1 MASGERASGK
11 LIYDIGINDAQMLR
25 SLRTI
30 SSEIRNTNN
39 TWKAQATTLKA
50 NGQEAEAL
58 RAKIEGL
65 NDVVKQQER
74 YNSQLAHSL
83 DISKK
88 NRDTD
93 NRTQEQWGAKLSQ
106 GTARLAKQK
115 AQLQLASQ
123 AMVRYSTNIQE
134 VTKEHRASKNEI
146 KSNIDAL
153 KSEGN
158 STKATSEQAR
168 LYGIRISDLK
178 DELGREEIALK
189 AMTRSGQ
196 DNTVVVKE
204 QETRINKLK
213 TSLNLA
219 KDSQHRFA
227 LGLDDINQKNKNF
240 ESITG
245 SFVNKLKAQGR
256 EFSAQVVDL
265 KRLKAS
271 VSGLNTQYKKE
282 QEQLTYVKNKFGQ
295 TSKQYA
301 DQATKVNELSTKI
314 YTANKR
320 IGSLNSSIG
329 GASKRTIAFGDRLGV
344 LKDHMTR
351 VGDAALQLSKGAGLA
366 SLGLGYMVKNGI
378 SQATRLQ
385 KSFVKSKNLLVTSNN
400 ETNANINKNME
411 KMKEQARSLSVTYGQ
426 SQYKIAQAQQ
436 ELIKRGYTSNETI
449 AAMKPLLQAAASSG
463 DNLNNVMRVSTNA
476 LESFGLRTS
485 NTGKMVHNTTK
496 AVNEMAYAS
505 DMTSSNFA
513 DTGIAMSYVGATAH
527 TAGIKMSE
535 TAAAIGILSNNGLEA
550 DKSGTG
556 LRKTISS
563 LISPTAVA
571 KSMLDKYN
579 ITLQD
584 SKGKMLPIA
593 TIFKEFHNRLKG
605 LSKVKQMNIIHT
617 IFGQT
622 GQATAALL
630 MDNADKLKKLNDQV
644 ARSNKLNYVQRLSR
658 KNMRNAETQEKKFIQ
673 AFHAVEIELAVDFLP
688 LISKVSKWT
697 AGILNAVS
705 KMSPTTKR
713 IIDIVAIGLPTIAA
727 FSAGF
732 GFVSKNIRNIFTGF
746 VRFKSFFSKSTD
758 EQDGQITEQT
768 DLIKAQIDAVDQLA
782 ASWQAV
788 NDAQNGGSVE
798 DIGKNDIPE
807 KGTDNVEAVEKDT
820 GKGSKVGNIAKETK
834 EMGNI
839 EKDASKEHLGF
850 LGKLKGV
857 FKSGSLKFFG
867 VFSKVLSIGAW
878 LPVISDTFKS
888 GLNIFKDGVNS
899 KKGGQSLWNIAGT
912 TVGAGFGALVGQA
925 GLGAMLGDE
934 FTKKVKVADFV
945 RWGHRTK
952 AQQREVDAHNPYKK
966 VDKYGTP
973 GLVSGGESTWQQD
986 ATEVGSGVKGHSV
999 KAFESNLNKAEK
1011 RIPEQVRRM
1020 ASKVKGELNKSLV
1033 DFDEMAGTSSN
1044 KSIKSILSHNSSI
1057 YKSIMGQEKSYVSQQ
1072 ESKSKKDLNSLVK
1085 QGFMDK
1091 SEEKYAL
1098 NRGKK
1103 YYNQNLSDSKSS
1115 LKKLA
1120 NVDKRFAKEMEDENK
1135 QHHEVLSRTNKKYNK
1150 ETISL
1155 ESKRNSLIGKLTRG
1169 YYVKYHGQYLEG
1181 ESGILKIKK
1190 AYAKKI
1196 AKAQKE
1202 QNDTIRSENKRHQ
1215 QVMTADERAENKKRL
1230 SAMMKAEAKTSLVL
1244 SRNSYVQK
1252 KIMTKLKK
1260 DSGKISDSMASK
1272 LISNSY
1278 KTMKSTIKNADHT
1291 YNKTVASAKKKRNKV
1306 IGEAQEE
1313 FFVNHTINKR
1323 QYNDIVGSANN
1334 TYNDTVSAA
1343 KKQRK
1348 GVKKQAEQ
1356 QHAQVVNE
1364 ANKQSKDLFKTTGKQ
1379 VSGLEQD
1386 WDGFKKS
1393 IGKIWSS
1400 ITSTIGGWL
1409 GGIGKK
1415 LNKSFKAQNS
1425 AFGQYG
1431 GNGKTLSTVPEH
1443 YAAGTGL
1450 FSGSFRRAIT
1460 KPTLAVLND
1469 GNDSP
1474 ETGNKETLI
1483 HPNGKAEV
1491 IQGRN
1496 TTRLLEP
1503 GAEIA
1508 NATETKALKDMGIVH
1523 FASGT
1528 GILGGIGNF
1537 FKGVWGSLKQK
1548 LSALSK
1554 ISKNSDKTWKQIFHP
1569 DSSGLK
1575 GSVSKEI
1582 MGLYKSHLDKQ
1593 GSAWW
1598 STAWNMMHGAANGGG
1613 SGAGGSWRHSPG
1625 LKESDPF
1632 GASRARMYGA
1642 GAKHDGVDFSGPLG
1656 SAIRAVHGGKVV
1668 KTGGTGISDLGK
1680 VIIVKSDDGFEEIYQ
1695 EFGGMKNIKVG
1706 VGDTIRTGQKIATLG
1721 QLNGAGDGPHVH
1733 IGVTRGNPLKENMLS
1748 THGWYDVTKLHG
1760 SHISKKAKKATSGL
1774 TKLVNKQLKNSGV
1787 LGWIKKYLAPLWN
1800 KIFGNIGNFK
1810 LGGDFAERAKPLAKA
1825 FKKAYPAATRG
1836 GIAGVL
1842 GNWIQESGL
1851 NPSTIDSADHGS
1863 GLGQWTNVPVGSSR
1877 GRETNMRN
1885 WLRKHGYRWDSAAGQ
1900 IEYALRE
1907 PGESGML
1914 RKALRMSSPTDA
1926 AEYFFRTWESGGNE
1940 DNSGPKRYSNARD
1953 VYRWIK
1959 GYSNG
1964 GLVTQAQLAHVA
1976 EKNKPE
1982 MILPLTNKSRTVQLA
1997 REALEMVA
2005 GNDVKASASTESTK
2019 EIKTQNKE
2027 LIKQNKTI
2035 ISLLKSLVVA
2045 SQNPIPA
2052 IVSGNDVVNK
2062 VNKHVRKKRIKNNLG
2077 RGVPLNEQ

>member
-11 LIYDIGINDAQMLR
+11 LIYNIGINDAQMLR
-25 SLRTI
+25 SLRTL

-58 RAKIEGL
+58 RTKIEGL
-65 NDVVKQQER
+65 NDVVKQQEI
-74 YNSQLAHSL
+74 YNKQLAHSL

-93 NRTQEQWGAKLSQ
+93 NRTQEQWSAKLSQ

-123 AMVRYSTNIQE
+123 AMVRYNTNIQE
-134 VTKEHRASKNEI
+134 ATKEHKASENAM
-146 KSNIDAL
+146 KSSIDAL
-153 KSEGN
+153 RSEGN
-158 STKATSEQAR
+158 STKATSEQTH
-168 LYGIRISDLK
+168 LYGTRISDLK

-189 AMTRSGQ
+189 AMTRSGK

-227 LGLDDINQKNKNF
+227 LGLDDINRKNKNF

-245 SFVNKLKAQGR
+245 SFVDKLKAQGR

-314 YTANKR
+314 YTTNKR

-329 GASKRTIAFGDRLGV
+329 GASKNAIAFGDRLGV
-344 LKDHMTR
+344 LKDRMNR
-351 VGDAALQLSKGAGLA
+351 VGDAAIQVSKGAGLA
-366 SLGLGYMVKNGI
+366 SLGLGYMVKSGI
-378 SQATRLQ
+378 TQATRLQ
-385 KSFVKSKNLLVTSNN
+385 RSFVKSKNLLVTSND
-400 ETNANINKNME
+400 ETNANINKNMG

-463 DNLNNVMRVSTNA
+463 DNLNDVMRVSTNA
-476 LESFGLRTS
+476 LESFGLRTN

-563 LISPTAVA
+563 LVSPTSNAEG
-571 KSMLDKYN
+571 MLSKYN

-593 TIFKEFHNRLKG
+593 TIFKEFHDRLKG

-622 GQATAALL
+622 GQASAAIL
-630 MDNADKLKKLNDQV
+630 MDNAGKLKKLNDQV
-644 ARSNKLNYVQRLSR
+644 ARSNKLNYVQRLSK
-658 KNMRNAETQEKKFIQ
+658 KNMQNAETQEKKFIQ

-688 LISKVSKWT
+688 IISKVSKWT

-713 IIDIVAIGLPTIAA
+713 IIDIVALGLPTIAA

-732 GFVSKNIRNIFTGF
+732 GFVYKNIRNVFTGF
-746 VRFKSFFSKSTD
+746 VKFKSFFSKSTT

-768 DLIKAQIDAVDQLA
+768 DLIKAQISAVNQLA
-782 ASWQAV
+782 DSWRAV
-788 NDAQNGGSVE
+788 NDAQNGGSVG
-798 DIGKNDIPE
+798 DIGKDGISKNGTKDAKDI
-807 KGTDNVEAVEKDT
+807 K
-820 GKGSKVGNIAKETK
+820 KGSKVGNIAKETE

-839 EKDASKEHLGF
+839 EKDTSKEHLRFLGKLKGVF
-850 LGKLKGV
+850 KSDSSKSLGLLGKLKGV
-857 FKSGSLKFFG
+857 FKSGSLKIFG

-878 LPVISDTFKS
+878 LPVISDAFKS
-888 GLNIFKDGVNS
+888 GSNVFKYGIDS
-899 KKGGQSLWNIAGT
+899 KKGGKSLWNVAGI
-912 TVGAGFGALVGQA
+912 TVGTAFGSLVGQA

-934 FTKKVKVADFV
+934 FTKEVQASDFV
-945 RWGHRTK
+945 RQGHRTK
-952 AQQREVDAHNPYKK
+952 AQQREVDSHNPYKK

-973 GLVSGGESTWQQD
+973 GLTSGGEHSWQQD
-986 ATEVGSGVKGHSV
+986 ATIAGTVGKGGSGAKRV
-999 KAFESNLNKAEK
+999 KAFESNLNSAEK
-1011 RIPEQVRRM
+1011 RIPKQVRRI

-1033 DFDEMAGTSSN
+1033 GFDEMAGTSSK

-1057 YKSIMGQEKSYVSQQ
+1057 YKSIIAQEKSYVAQQ

-1085 QGFMDK
+1085 QGFMSK
-1091 SEEKYAL
+1091 SEEKIAL
-1098 NRGKK
+1098 KRGKD
-1103 YYNQNLSDSKSS
+1103 YYSKSLSSSKSS
-1115 LKKLA
+1115 LGKLA

-1135 QHHEVLSRTNKKYNK
+1135 QHHQVLSSTNKKYNK
-1150 ETISL
+1150 ETTRL
-1155 ESKRNSLIGKLTRG
+1155 ESKRNSDIAKLTQG
-1169 YYVKYHGQYLEG
+1169 YHGKYLWG
-1181 ESGILKIKK
+1181 ESGIVKIKK

-1202 QNDTIRSENKRHQ
+1202 QNATIRSENKRHQ
-1215 QVMTADERAENKKRL
+1215 EVMTADERQENKKRL
-1230 SAMMKAEAKTSLVL
+1230 SAMMRAEGKTSLVL
-1244 SRNSYVQK
+1244 SRNSATQK

-1260 DSGKISDSMASK
+1260 DTGKISDSMASK

-1278 KTMKSTIKNADHT
+1278 KTMQSTIRHADHT
-1291 YNKTVASAKKKRNKV
+1291 YNKTVASAKNKRNKV

-1313 FFVNHTINKR
+1313 YFVHHSISKR

-1343 KKQRK
+1343 RRQRNS
-1348 GVKKQAEQ
+1348 VKHQAEK
-1356 QHAQVVNE
+1356 QHSQVVDE
-1364 ANKQSKDLFKTTGKQ
+1364 AKHQSKDHLKAVNAETGATL
-1379 VSGLEQD
+1379 ST
-1386 WDGFKKS
+1386 WDSFKKS
-1393 IGKIWSS
+1393 VGRVWTS

-1409 GGIGKK
+1409 GSIGKK
-1415 LNKSFKAQNS
+1415 FNKSFKAQNG

-1431 GNGKTLSTVPEH
+1431 GNGKTLSYVPEH
-1443 YAAGTGL
+1443 YATGTGL
-1450 FSGSFRRAIT
+1450 FSGSFRHAIT

-1483 HPNGKAEV
+1483 HPNGEAEIV
-1491 IQGRN
+1491 QGRN
-1496 TTRLLEP
+1496 TMRLLEP
-1503 GAEIA
+1503 GTEIA

-1528 GILGGIGNF
+1528 GVFGKIGNF
-1537 FKGVWGSLKQK
+1537 FKGIWGSLKQK

-1554 ISKNSDKTWKQIFHP
+1554 ISTNSDKTWKQIFNP
-1569 DSSGLK
+1569 ASSGLK
-1575 GSVSKEI
+1575 GSVSKEV
-1582 MGLYKSHLDKQ
+1582 MGLYKSNLDKQ
-1593 GSAWW
+1593 GSKWW
-1598 STAWNMMHGAANGGG
+1598 SAAWNVMNNAASASGGG
-1613 SGAGGSWRHSPG
+1613 GGPVAHTPGAGWHITSG
-1625 LKESDPF
+1625 F
-1632 GASRARMYGA
+1632 GNRGA
-1642 GAKHDGVDFSGPLG
+1642 VSGGFSQHDGVDFSGGRVVHALEDAVVTEAGPGRWLG
-1656 SAIRAVHGGKVV
+1656 SNGVGEVIGTKGGR
-1668 KTGGTGISDLGK
+1668 LRL
-1680 VIIVKSDDGFEEIYQ
+1680 IYQ
-1695 EFGGMKNIKVG
+1695 E
-1706 VGDTIRTGQKIATLG
+1706 
-1721 QLNGAGDGPHVH
+1721 LNGKNPHGADLLVHAGDHVKRGQAIAKLGPDGTHVH
-1733 IGVTRGNPLKENMLS
+1733 IGATTEGLWNHGGSS
-1748 THGWYDVTKLHG
+1748 TKGWLDVTKLHG
-1760 SHISKKAKKATSGL
+1760 SYGSKAAKKITSGL
-1774 TKLVNKQLKNSGV
+1774 TKLATKQLKGSGV
-1787 LGWIKKYLAPLWN
+1787 LSWIKKFLEPLAEAAES
-1800 KIFGNIGNFK
+1800 FGNGDSEAPTGSHKHWLKQAGIPASQFGMYNYIISHESGWNPRAHNPSGAYGLPQSLPGNK
-1810 LGGDFAERAKPLAKA
+1810 MASAGSDWRTNPITQLKWMKSYV
-1825 FKKAYPAATRG
+1825 KKYG
-1836 GIAGVL
+1836 GIGGA
-1842 GNWIQESGL
+1842 
-1851 NPSTIDSADHGS
+1851 
-1863 GLGQWTNVPVGSSR
+1863 
-1877 GRETNMRN
+1877 
-1885 WLRKHGYRWDSAAGQ
+1885 YRYWQSHHN
-1900 IEYALRE
+1900 YAH
-1907 PGESGML
+1907 
-1914 RKALRMSSPTDA
+1914 
-1926 AEYFFRTWESGGNE
+1926 
-1940 DNSGPKRYSNARD
+1940 
-1953 VYRWIK
+1953 
-1959 GYSNG
+1959 G
-1964 GLVTQAQLAHVA
+1964 GLVTQAQLANIA
-1976 EKNKPE
+1976 EENKPE

-1997 REALEMVA
+1997 REALEMVS
-2005 GNDVKASASTESTK
+2005 GNDVKASAPTESAR

-2035 ISLLKSLVVA
+2035 ISLLQSLVTA
-2045 SQNPIPA
+2045 SQNPIQA
-2052 IVSGNDVVNK
+2052 IVSGNDVVNT
-2062 VNKHVRKKRIKNNLG
+2062 VNKHVRRKRIKTNLG

>member
-39 TWKAQATTLKA
+39 TWKAQATTLKS

-65 NDVVKQQER
+65 NNVVKQQEH
-74 YNSQLAHSL
+74 YNTQLAHSL
-83 DISKK
+83 GISKK

-93 NRTQEQWGAKLSQ
+93 NRTQEQWSAKLSQ

-123 AMVRYSTNIQE
+123 AMVRFSTNIQE
-134 VTKEHRASKNEI
+134 VTKEHKASQNEM

-153 KSEGN
+153 KSEGD
-158 STKATSEQAR
+158 STKATSEQAH
-168 LYGIRISDLK
+168 LYGTRISDLK
-178 DELGREEIALK
+178 DELGREKIALK

-256 EFSAQVVDL
+256 EFSAQAVDL

-271 VSGLNTQYKKE
+271 ISGLNTQYKKE

-329 GASKRTIAFGDRLGV
+329 GASKKTIAFGDRLSV
-344 LKDHMTR
+344 LKDHMNR
-351 VGDAALQLSKGAGLA
+351 VGDAAIQLSKGAGLA
-366 SLGLGYMVKNGI
+366 SLGLGYMVKSGI

-385 KSFVKSKNLLVTSNN
+385 RSFVKSKNLLVTSNN
-400 ETNANINKNME
+400 ETNASINKNMG

-463 DNLNNVMRVSTNA
+463 DNLNDVMRVSTNA

-571 KSMLDKYN
+571 KGMLDKYN

-593 TIFKEFHNRLKG
+593 TIFKEFHNRLTG

-622 GQATAALL
+622 GQASAALL

-644 ARSNKLNYVQRLSR
+644 ARSNKLNYVQRLSK
-658 KNMRNAETQEKKFIQ
+658 KNMKNAETQEKKFIQ
-673 AFHAVEIELAVDFLP
+673 AYHAVEIELAVDFLP

-713 IIDIVAIGLPTIAA
+713 IIDIVALGLPTIAA

-732 GFVSKNIRNIFTGF
+732 GFVYKNIRNVFTGF

-768 DLIKAQIDAVDQLA
+768 DLIKAQIDAVNQLA

-798 DIGKNDIPE
+798 DVSE
-807 KGTDNVEAVEKDT
+807 KGTGDISSVEKDT
-820 GKGSKVGNIAKETK
+820 SKGSKIGSVSRDTEKLGKVEEET
-834 EMGNI
+834 
-839 EKDASKEHLGF
+839 SKEHLGF

-857 FKSGSLKFFG
+857 FKFGSSKIFG
-867 VFSKVLSIGAW
+867 AFSKVLSIGAW

-934 FTKKVKVADFV
+934 FTKAVKASDFV
-945 RWGHRTK
+945 RRGHRTK
-952 AQQREVDAHNPYKK
+952 AQQREIDAHNPYKK

-986 ATEVGSGVKGHSV
+986 ATEVSSNFKDHST

-1057 YKSIMGQEKSYVSQQ
+1057 YKAIMDQEKSYVSQQ

-1098 NRGKK
+1098 NRGKR

-1115 LKKLA
+1115 LRKLA
-1120 NVDKRFAKEMEDENK
+1120 DVDKRFAKEMEDENK

-1181 ESGILKIKK
+1181 ESGIVKLKKI
-1190 AYAKKI
+1190 YAKKI
-1196 AKAQKE
+1196 AKVQKE
-1202 QNDTIRSENKRHQ
+1202 QNNTIQSENKRHQ

-1244 SRNSYVQK
+1244 SRNSYTQK

-1278 KTMKSTIKNADHT
+1278 KTMESTIKNADHT
-1291 YNKTVASAKKKRNKV
+1291 YNKTVASAKKKRNRV

-1313 FFVNHTINKR
+1313 YFVNHSINKQ

-1334 TYNDTVSAA
+1334 TYSDTVSAA
-1343 KKQRK
+1343 RKQRR

-1356 QHAQVVNE
+1356 QHSQVVNE
-1364 ANKQSKDLFKTTGKQ
+1364 AKAQSKDHLKAVNAETGKT
-1379 VSGLEQD
+1379 LD
-1386 WDGFKKS
+1386 AWDSFKKS
-1393 IGKIWSS
+1393 VGRVWTS
-1400 ITSTIGGWL
+1400 ITSKIGGFL
-1409 GGIGKK
+1409 GSIGKK
-1415 LNKSFKAQNS
+1415 FNKSFDAQNS

-1431 GNGKTLSTVPEH
+1431 GNGKTLSHVPEH
-1443 YAAGTGL
+1443 YSAGTGL

-1483 HPNGKAEV
+1483 HPNGEAEIV
-1491 IQGRN
+1491 QGRN
-1496 TTRLLEP
+1496 TMRLLEP

-1528 GILGGIGNF
+1528 GILSGIGNF

-1554 ISKNSDKTWKQIFHP
+1554 ISKNSDKAWKQIFHP
-1569 DSSGLK
+1569 NSSGLK
-1575 GSVSKEI
+1575 GPVFKEV

-1593 GSAWW
+1593 GSTWW

-1632 GASRARMYGA
+1632 GASRARMYGP
-1642 GAKHDGVDFSGPLG
+1642 GAKHDGVDFSGSLG
-1656 SAIRAVHGGKVV
+1656 SAIRAVHGGKVI

-1721 QLNGAGDGPHVH
+1721 TLVGAGSGPHVH
-1733 IGVTRGNPLKENMLS
+1733 IGVTKGNPLRKNMLS
-1748 THGWYDVTKLHG
+1748 TSGWYDVTKMHG
-1760 SHISKKAKKATSGL
+1760 SHISKKAKKTTSGL
-1774 TKLVNKQLKNSGV
+1774 TKLVTKQLKNSGV
-1787 LGWIKKYLAPLWN
+1787 LGWIKKHLAPLWN
-1800 KIFGNIGNFK
+1800 KIFGNIGNFN

-1842 GNWIQESGL
+1842 GNWIQESHL
-1851 NPSTIDSADHGS
+1851 SPSAIDPADHGS

-1959 GYSNG
+1959 GYSDG
-1964 GLVTQAQLAHVA
+1964 GLVTQAQLANVA

-1997 REALEMVA
+1997 REALEMVS
-2005 GNDVKASASTESTK
+2005 GNDTKASASTESTR

-2035 ISLLKSLVVA
+2035 ISLLKSLVTA
-2045 SQNPIPA
+2045 SQNPVQA
-2052 IVSGNDVVNK
+2052 IVSGNDVVNT

>member
-58 RAKIEGL
+58 RTKIEGL
-65 NDVVKQQER
+65 NDVVKQQEI
-74 YNSQLAHSL
+74 YNKQLAHSL
-83 DISKK
+83 GISKK

-93 NRTQEQWGAKLSQ
+93 NRTQEQWSAKLSQ

-123 AMVRYSTNIQE
+123 AMVRYNTNIQE
-134 VTKEHRASKNEI
+134 ATKEHKASENAM
-146 KSNIDAL
+146 KSSISAL
-153 KSEGN
+153 KSEGD
-158 STKATSEQAR
+158 STKATGEQTR
-168 LYGIRISDLK
+168 LYGTRISDLK

-189 AMTRSGQ
+189 AMTRSGK

-256 EFSAQVVDL
+256 EFSAQAVDL

-329 GASKRTIAFGDRLGV
+329 GASKKTIAFGDRLGV

-366 SLGLGYMVKNGI
+366 SLGLGYMVKSGI

-385 KSFVKSKNLLVTSNN
+385 RSFVKSKNLLVTSNN
-400 ETNANINKNME
+400 ETNASINKNMG

-463 DNLNNVMRVSTNA
+463 DNLNDVMRVSTNA
-476 LESFGLRTS
+476 LESFGLRTN

-563 LISPTAVA
+563 LVSPTSDA
-571 KSMLDKYN
+571 KEMLDKYN
-579 ITLQD
+579 ITLED

-593 TIFKEFHNRLKG
+593 TIFKEFHDRLKG

-622 GQATAALL
+622 GQASAAIL
-630 MDNADKLKKLNDQV
+630 MDNAGKLKKLNDQV
-644 ARSNKLNYVQRLSR
+644 ARSNKLNYVQRLSK
-658 KNMRNAETQEKKFIQ
+658 KNMQNAETQEKKFIQ
-673 AFHAVEIELAVDFLP
+673 AYHAVEIELAVDFLP
-688 LISKVSKWT
+688 IITKVSKWT
-697 AGILNAVS
+697 AGILNSVS

-713 IIDIVAIGLPTIAA
+713 IIDIVALGLPTIAA

-732 GFVSKNIRNIFTGF
+732 GFVVKNIRNVFTGF
-746 VRFKSFFSKSTD
+746 ARFKSFFSKSTS

-768 DLIKAQIDAVDQLA
+768 DLIKVQIDAVNKLA
-782 ASWQAV
+782 DSWRAV

-798 DIGKNDIPE
+798 DIGKDDIPQ
-807 KGTDNVEAVEKDT
+807 KGTKDVKHVEKDYR
-820 GKGSKVGNIAKETK
+820 VGNVAKDTRA
-834 EMGNI
+834 MGNI
-839 EKDASKEHLGF
+839 EKDTSEEHLGF
-850 LGKLKGV
+850 LGKLRGV

-888 GLNIFKDGVNS
+888 GANIFKDGIDS
-899 KKGGQSLWNIAGT
+899 KKGGQSLWHIAGT
-912 TVGAGFGALVGQA
+912 TVGGGIGAV
-925 GLGAMLGDE
+925 LGGPEGASIGAVIGDE
-934 FTKKVKVADFV
+934 FTKKVKLSDIVAN
-945 RWGHRTK
+945 RNKNETK
-952 AQQREVDAHNPYKK
+952 AKK
-966 VDKYGTP
+966 AEAESQNLLGTP
-973 GLVSGGESTWQQD
+973 GPVSGGKSD
-986 ATEVGSGVKGHSV
+986 SGAKRVKP
-999 KAFESNLNKAEK
+999 FESNLNEAEK
-1011 RIPEQVRRM
+1011 RIPKQVRRI
-1020 ASKVKGELNKSLV
+1020 ALKVKGELNKSLV
-1033 DFDEMAGTSSN
+1033 GFDEMAGTSSN

-1057 YKSIMGQEKSYVSQQ
+1057 YKSIMAQEKSYTAQQ
-1072 ESKSKKDLNSLVK
+1072 ERKSKKDLNSLVK
-1085 QGFMDK
+1085 QGFMSK
-1091 SEEKYAL
+1091 SEEKTAL
-1098 NRGKK
+1098 KRGKD
-1103 YYNQNLSDSKSS
+1103 YYDKSLSNSKSS
-1115 LKKLA
+1115 LGKLA
-1120 NVDKRFAKEMEDENK
+1120 SVDKRFAKEMETENK
-1135 QHHEVLSRTNKKYNK
+1135 QHRQVLSSTNKKYNK
-1150 ETISL
+1150 ETTGL
-1155 ESKRNSLIGKLTRG
+1155 ESKRNNDIAKLTQG
-1169 YYVKYHGQYLEG
+1169 YYVKYHGQYLWG
-1181 ESGILKIKK
+1181 ESGIVKIKK

-1196 AKAQKE
+1196 AKVQKE
-1202 QNDTIRSENKRHQ
+1202 QNSTIRSENKRHQ
-1215 QVMTADERAENKKRL
+1215 EVMTADERQENKNRL

-1244 SRNSYVQK
+1244 SRNSATQK

-1278 KTMKSTIKNADHT
+1278 KAMKSTIKNANNT
-1291 YNKTVASAKKKRNKV
+1291 YDKTVAAAKKKRNKV

-1313 FFVNHTINKR
+1313 YYVNHTISKH

-1343 KKQRK
+1343 KKQRR
-1348 GVKKQAEQ
+1348 GVKSQAEK
-1356 QHAQVVNE
+1356 QHSQVVNE
-1364 ANKQSKDLFKTTGKQ
+1364 AKAQSKDHLKAVNAETGKT
-1379 VSGLEQD
+1379 LD
-1386 WDGFKKS
+1386 AWDSFKKS
-1393 IGKIWSS
+1393 VGRVWSS
-1400 ITSTIGGWL
+1400 ITSKIGGWL
-1409 GGIGKK
+1409 GSIGKK
-1415 LNKSFKAQNS
+1415 FNKSFKAQNG

-1431 GNGKTLSTVPEH
+1431 GNGKTLSYVPEH

-1450 FSGSFRRAIT
+1450 FSGSFKRAIT

-1483 HPNGKAEV
+1483 HPNGEAEIV
-1491 IQGRN
+1491 QGRN
-1496 TTRLLEP
+1496 TMRLLEP

-1508 NATETKALKDMGIVH
+1508 NATETKALKDMGIIH

-1528 GILGGIGNF
+1528 GIFSRIGNF

-1554 ISKNSDKTWKQIFHP
+1554 ISKNSDKTWKQVFNP

-1582 MGLYKSHLDKQ
+1582 MGLYKNTLRKQ
-1593 GSAWW
+1593 GSDWW
-1598 STAWNMMHGAANGGG
+1598 SAAWNVMNNAASANGGG
-1613 SGAGGSWRHSPG
+1613 GGPVAHTPGSGWHITSGFGYRGATAGGMSV
-1625 LKESDPF
+1625 
-1632 GASRARMYGA
+1632 
-1642 GAKHDGVDFSGPLG
+1642 HDGVDFSG
-1656 SAIRAVHGGKVV
+1656 GKVV
-1668 KTGGTGISDLGK
+1668 HALEDATVTEAGPGRWLGSDGVGEVIGTKGGRLRL
-1680 VIIVKSDDGFEEIYQ
+1680 IYQ
-1695 EFGGMKNIKVG
+1695 E
-1706 VGDTIRTGQKIATLG
+1706 
-1721 QLNGAGDGPHVH
+1721 LNGKNPHGADLLVHAGDHVKRGQAIAKLGPDGTHVH
-1733 IGVTRGNPLKENMLS
+1733 IGATTEGLWNHGGSS
-1748 THGWYDVTKLHG
+1748 TKGWLDVTKLHG
-1760 SHISKKAKKATSGL
+1760 SYGSKAAKKITSGL
-1774 TKLVNKQLKNSGV
+1774 TKLATKQLKGSGV
-1787 LGWIKKYLAPLWN
+1787 LSWIKKFLEPLAEAAES
-1800 KIFGNIGNFK
+1800 FGN
-1810 LGGDFAERAKPLAKA
+1810 GDSEAPTGSHKHWLKQAGIPASQFGMYNYIISHESGWNPRAHNPSGAYGLPQSLPGSKMASAGSDWRTNPITQLKWMKSYV
-1825 FKKAYPAATRG
+1825 KKYG
-1836 GIAGVL
+1836 GINGA
-1842 GNWIQESGL
+1842 
-1851 NPSTIDSADHGS
+1851 
-1863 GLGQWTNVPVGSSR
+1863 
-1877 GRETNMRN
+1877 
-1885 WLRKHGYRWDSAAGQ
+1885 YRYWQSHHN
-1900 IEYALRE
+1900 YAH
-1907 PGESGML
+1907 
-1914 RKALRMSSPTDA
+1914 
-1926 AEYFFRTWESGGNE
+1926 
-1940 DNSGPKRYSNARD
+1940 
-1953 VYRWIK
+1953 
-1959 GYSNG
+1959 G

-1976 EKNKPE
+1976 EENKPE

-1997 REALEMVA
+1997 REALEMVS
-2005 GNDVKASASTESTK
+2005 GNDVKASTSTESTR

-2035 ISLLKSLVVA
+2035 ISLLKSLVAA
-2045 SQNPIPA
+2045 SQSPVQA
-2052 IVSGNDVVNK
+2052 IVSGNDVVNT
-2062 VNKHVRKKRIKNNLG
+2062 VNKHVRKKRIKTNLG

>member
-11 LIYDIGINDAQMLR
+11 LIYDIGINDAQMLS

-65 NDVVKQQER
+65 NDVVKQQEH
-74 YNSQLAHSL
+74 YNTQLAHSL
-83 DISKK
+83 DISKN

-93 NRTQEQWGAKLSQ
+93 NRTQEQWSAKLSQ

-123 AMVRYSTNIQE
+123 AMVRYSTNIKE
-134 VTKEHRASKNEI
+134 VTKEHKASNNEMQ
-146 KSNIDAL
+146 SNIDAL

-168 LYGIRISDLK
+168 LYGTRISDLK

-189 AMTRSGQ
+189 AMTRSGR
-196 DNTVVVKE
+196 DNTIVVKE

-256 EFSAQVVDL
+256 EFSAQAVDL

-320 IGSLNSSIG
+320 IGSLNRSIG
-329 GASKRTIAFGDRLGV
+329 GASKNTIAFGDRLSV
-344 LKDHMTR
+344 LKDHMNR
-351 VGDAALQLSKGAGLA
+351 VGDAAIQLSKGAGLA
-366 SLGLGYMVKNGI
+366 SLGLGYMVKSGI

-385 KSFVKSKNLLVTSNN
+385 RSFVKSKNLLITSNN
-400 ETNANINKNME
+400 ETNASITKNMG

-463 DNLNNVMRVSTNA
+463 DNLNDVMRVSTNA
-476 LESFGLRTS
+476 LESFGLRT
-485 NTGKMVHNTTK
+485 NKTGKMVHNTTK

-571 KSMLDKYN
+571 KGMLEKYN
-579 ITLQD
+579 ITLKD

-593 TIFKEFHNRLKG
+593 TIFKEFHDRLKG
-605 LSKVKQMNIIHT
+605 MSKVKQMNIIHT

-622 GQATAALL
+622 GQAAAALL

-644 ARSNKLNYVQRLSR
+644 ARSNKLNYVQRLSK
-658 KNMRNAETQEKKFIQ
+658 KNMQNAETQEKKFIQ
-673 AFHAVEIELAVDFLP
+673 AFHAVEIELAIDFLP
-688 LISKVSKWT
+688 LISKISKWT
-697 AGILNAVS
+697 AGILSAVS

-732 GFVSKNIRNIFTGF
+732 GFIYKNIGFVYKNIRNIFTGF
-746 VRFKSFFSKSTD
+746 VKFKSFFSKSTD

-798 DIGKNDIPE
+798 NIGKGDIPE
-807 KGTDNVEAVEKDT
+807 KGTKDVKAVERD
-820 GKGSKVGNIAKETK
+820 SKVGNITKETK

-839 EKDASKEHLGF
+839 EKDTSKENLGF

-857 FKSGSLKFFG
+857 FRFGSSKIFG
-867 VFSKVLSIGAW
+867 MFSKVLSIGAW

-888 GLNIFKDGVNS
+888 GLNIFKDGINS

-912 TVGAGFGALVGQA
+912 AIGAGFGSFA
-925 GLGAMLGDE
+925 GPEGTAIGAMIGDE
-934 FTKKVKVADFV
+934 FTRKVKLSDIVKH
-945 RWGHRTK
+945 GHRTK
-952 AQQREVDAHNPYKK
+952 AQRREDDV
-966 VDKYGTP
+966 YGT
-973 GLVSGGESTWQQD
+973 GLVGGESEWQKDQKK
-986 ATEVGSGVKGHSV
+986 AGSGTKGHST
-999 KAFESNLNKAEK
+999 KAFESNLKKAEK
-1011 RIPEQVRRM
+1011 RIPEQVRKM
-1020 ASKVKGELNKSLV
+1020 ASKVKGEFNKSLV
-1033 DFDEMAGTSSN
+1033 DFDEMAGTFSN

-1057 YKSIMGQEKSYVSQQ
+1057 YKSIMGQEKSYVSRQ
-1072 ESKSKKDLNSLVK
+1072 ESKSKKDLDSLVK

-1120 NVDKRFAKEMEDENK
+1120 DVDKRFAKEMEDENK
-1135 QHHEVLSRTNKKYNK
+1135 QHHQVLSRTNKKYNK
-1150 ETISL
+1150 ETTNL
-1155 ESKRNSLIGKLTRG
+1155 ESKRNHDIGKLTRG
-1169 YYVKYHGQYLEG
+1169 YYVTYHGQTLEG
-1181 ESGILKIKK
+1181 ESGIVKLKKI
-1190 AYAKKI
+1190 YAKKI
-1196 AKAQKE
+1196 ARVQKD
-1202 QNDTIRSENKRHQ
+1202 QNNTIRSENKRHQ

-1244 SRNSYVQK
+1244 SRNSYTQK

-1278 KTMKSTIKNADHT
+1278 KTMESTIKNADHT
-1291 YNKTVASAKKKRNKV
+1291 YNKTVASAKKKRNRV

-1313 FFVNHTINKR
+1313 YFVNHSINKQ

-1334 TYNDTVSAA
+1334 TYHDTVGAA
-1343 KKQRK
+1343 RNQRR

-1356 QHAQVVNE
+1356 QHSQVVHE
-1364 ANKQSKDLFKTTGKQ
+1364 ANQQSKDLFKTTGKQ
-1379 VSGLEQD
+1379 VSDLEQD
-1386 WDGFKKS
+1386 WIGFKKS
-1393 IGKIWSS
+1393 IGKIWSG
-1400 ITSTIGGWL
+1400 ITSTIGNWL
-1409 GGIGKK
+1409 GWIGKK
-1415 LNKSFKAQNS
+1415 LNKSFKGQND
-1425 AFGQYG
+1425 AMEQYG

-1443 YAAGTGL
+1443 YATGTGTGL

-1483 HPNGKAEV
+1483 HPNGEAEV

-1496 TTRLLEP
+1496 TMRLLEP

-1528 GILGGIGNF
+1528 GILSGIGNF

-1554 ISKNSDKTWKQIFHP
+1554 ISKNSDKAWKQIFHP

-1582 MGLYKSHLDKQ
+1582 MSLYKSHLDKQ
-1593 GSAWW
+1593 GSTWW
-1598 STAWNMMHGAANGGG
+1598 STAWNIMHGAANGGG

-1656 SAIRAVHGGKVV
+1656 TAIRAVHGGKVV

-1721 QLNGAGDGPHVH
+1721 TLVGAGSGPHVH
-1733 IGVTRGNPLKENMLS
+1733 IGVTKGNPLRKNMLS
-1748 THGWYDVTKLHG
+1748 TSGWYDVTKMHG

-1774 TKLVNKQLKNSGV
+1774 TKLVTKQLKNSGV
-1787 LGWIKKYLAPLWN
+1787 LGWIKKHLAPLWN
-1800 KIFGNIGNFK
+1800 KIFGNIGNFN
-1810 LGGDFAERAKPLAKA
+1810 LSGDFAERAKALAKA

-1842 GNWIQESGL
+1842 GNWIQESHL
-1851 NPSTIDSADHGS
+1851 SPSAIDSADHGS

-1914 RKALRMSSPTDA
+1914 RKALRISSPTDA
-1926 AEYFFRTWESGGNE
+1926 AEYFFRTWESGGHE
-1940 DNSGPKRYSNARD
+1940 DNSGPKRYNDARN

-1959 GYSNG
+1959 GYSDG
-1964 GLVTQAQLAHVA
+1964 GLVTQAQLANVA

-1997 REALEMVA
+1997 REALEMVS
-2005 GNDVKASASTESTK
+2005 GNDAKASASTESTR

-2035 ISLLKSLVVA
+2035 ISLLKSLVTA
-2045 SQNPIPA
+2045 SQNPVQA
-2052 IVSGNDVVNK
+2052 IVSGNDVVNT
-2062 VNKHVRKKRIKNNLG
+2062 VNKHVRKKRMKNNLG